1 MKEWVLIFSLSLNFG
16 FAIAAGWLYA
26 TRTPAV
32 TASAPATAPAAPAGA
47 AAPAPVAAASVAPV
61 SLSTAGHPSRG
72 DANAPVTIIEFSDY
86 QCPFCAR
93 VSPVLQQVEAAYA
106 GKVRRVFRQ
115 FPLIAI
121 HKDAKKAAEASL
133 CAAEHGRFWE
143 MHDALFEQP
152 PALDVVSL
160 KQKAQ
165 AAGLDAAKFS
175 ACLDS
180 GKHSADVEKDLAE
193 GVRAGVNATPAIFI
207 NGRPLPGARPFED
220 FARVIDEELA
230 KHPAR

>member
-26 TRTPAV
+26 TRQPAV
-32 TASAPATAPAAPAGA
+32 TASAPTTAPDTAGA
-47 AAPAPVAAASVAPV
+47 AAPAPGAAASVAPV
-61 SLSTAGHPSRG
+61 SISTAGHPSRG
-72 DANAPVTIIEFSDY
+72 DAGAPVTIIEFSDY

-93 VSPVLQQVEAAYA
+93 VTPVMQEIEKAYA

-121 HKDAKKAAEASL
+121 HRDAKKAAEASL
-133 CAAEHGRFWE
+133 CANEHGRFWE
-143 MHDALFEQP
+143 MHDAMFELP
-152 PALDVVSL
+152 PALDVASL
-160 KQKAQ
+160 KRKAQ
-165 AAGLDAAKFS
+165 DVGLDAATFN

-180 GKHSADVEKDLAE
+180 GKYSANVETDLAE
-193 GVRAGVNATPAIFI
+193 GVRAGVNSTPAIYI
-207 NGRPLPGARPFED
+207 NGRPMHGARPFEE

-230 KHPAR
+230 KQSTR